1 MDPDPQEDMEISQEE
16 IYQYPAGS
24 ANKIW
29 TKRLLTRTWG
39 NTMGGKD
46 TYIISPHGKKLR
58 STHDLAN
65 HIKDKDLFQY
75 VDPTLVNFEKPQG
88 M

>member
-1 MDPDPQEDMEISQEE
+1 MDPNSHQEE
-16 IYQYPAGS
+16 IYKYPAGTS
-24 ANKIW
+24 NGIW

-39 NTMGGKD
+39 NTVGTKD
-46 TYIISPHGKKLR
+46 KYIISPHGKKLR

-65 HIKDKDLFQY
+65 HIKDKDLFRF